1 MGFEP
6 TTLRDLVGCS
16 NHWVT
21 GDSMASKG
29 EEWCKNVSC
38 CCTSTKDSLGGCMV
52 ASLIYLNVTA
62 WCSYESYVL
71 VLVSLCDCDAV
82 LVKYP
87 YFTLVRHPFDAKTY
101 HVLLLQKDSLLIFE
115 QLFSY
120 FTWFGRSFRRLNFDK
135 FRDTAPLIELC
146 KMALF
151 LSLFAIYK
159 ILPPKL
165 KLSMCV
171 NDSLLSRAVAVQIL
185 FILWHEKLRSIRYQS
200 VNITLSVPVQ
210 ILFILWH
217 EKLRSIR
224 YQSVNIAS
232 SVVCNFGLM
241 FKPFKMEWNKILFLS
256 STSTFLEM
264 ILKDKNL
271 FSVDDLSTLIFTSTR
286 SNRR

>member
-1 MGFEP
+1 M
-6 TTLRDLVGCS
+6 
-16 NHWVT
+16 W
-21 GDSMASKG
+21 
-29 EEWCKNVSC
+29 
-38 CCTSTKDSLGGCMV
+38 
-52 ASLIYLNVTA
+52 
-62 WCSYESYVL
+62 
-71 VLVSLCDCDAV
+71 LCDPV

-87 YFTLVRHPFDAKTY
+87 YFTLARHPFDAKTY
-101 HVLLLQKDSLLIFE
+101 QVLLLQKDSLLIFE

-120 FTWFGRSFRRLNFDK
+120 YTWFGRSSRRLNFNK
-135 FRDTAPLIELC
+135 FPDTAPLIELC
-146 KMALF
+146 KMVLF
-151 LSLFAIYK
+151 LRLFAICK

-165 KLSMCV
+165 KLSMCA
-171 NDSLLSRAVAVQIL
+171 NDLLLSRAVYVQTL
-185 FILWHEKLRSIRYQS
+185 FILWHEKLRSIRNQS

-210 ILFILWH
+210 ILFTLWD

-241 FKPFKMEWNKILFLS
+241 FKPFKMEWNKILSLS
-256 STSTFLEM
+256 SISTFLEM

>member
-1 MGFEP
+1 MQLWIVGACPGF
-6 TTLRDLVGCS
+6 TMWL
-16 NHWVT
+16 
-21 GDSMASKG
+21 
-29 EEWCKNVSC
+29 
-38 CCTSTKDSLGGCMV
+38 
-52 ASLIYLNVTA
+52 
-62 WCSYESYVL
+62 
-71 VLVSLCDCDAV
+71 CDAV

-87 YFTLVRHPFDAKTY
+87 YFTLARHPFDAKTY

-120 FTWFGRSFRRLNFDK
+120 FTWFGRSSRRLNFHK

-151 LSLFAIYK
+151 LRQFAICK

-171 NDSLLSRAVAVQIL
+171 NDLLLSQAVAVQ
-185 FILWHEKLRSIRYQS
+185 
-200 VNITLSVPVQ
+200 T
-210 ILFILWH
+210 LFILWH

-241 FKPFKMEWNKILFLS
+241 LKPCKMEWNKILFLS